1 MGIPHSRKP
10 PLIAVDV
17 AMAAMAP
24 LGAQVIDSA
33 DLEADHALM
42 DSGMDS
48 LSGAAPTA
56 KIWGNY
62 SYSYWVVTYVVQKKS
77 YVYIYIFIH
86 IHIHIDINI
95 NIHIHIHIHIDININ
110 IHIHIHMPIHIPI
123 NIYLYLY
130 LYIYIYIHIHIHIH
144 ICMYICISIL
154 PSIGSLYH
162 VLFTR

>member
-1 MGIPHSRKP
+1 MSRFAWDTSVTGDLSLYIWRFPEIGVPPNHPFLDGIFHYKLTILGIPHSRKP

-77 YVYIYIFIH
+77 YVYIYI
-86 IHIHIDINI
+86 
-95 NIHIHIHIHIDININ
+95 
-110 IHIHIHMPIHIPI
+110 
-123 NIYLYLY
+123 Y
-130 LYIYIYIHIHIHIH
+130 LYIYIYI
-144 ICMYICISIL
+144 
-154 PSIGSLYH
+154 
-162 VLFTR
+162 